1 MEANLPRH
9 LEGAAV
15 YDATDLLVDAGVP
28 SDTLNA
34 VCRGR
39 RDQRDADTRIAWAV
53 GHFQARLTPF
63 SWWVG
68 PTSRP
73 ADLGERLGRHGLRLV
88 EVEEARAL
96 DLSLCW
102 PRASSIG
109 QTMQHDGQASC
120 AHTTMILSNNKEAND
135 MRSPRVFFD
144 AVASGHGPSHRLSAA
159 LHEYPRCCILM
170 RYEEAVHCC

>member
-1 MEANLPRH
+1 MVVPPDEVMEANLPRH

-68 PTSRP
+68 PCVGRLPHPLGRRLSMTARP
-73 ADLGERLGRHGLRLV
+73 A
-88 EVEEARAL
+88 
-96 DLSLCW
+96 
-102 PRASSIG
+102 
-109 QTMQHDGQASC
+109 
-120 AHTTMILSNNKEAND
+120 
-135 MRSPRVFFD
+135 
-144 AVASGHGPSHRLSAA
+144 
-159 LHEYPRCCILM
+159 
-170 RYEEAVHCC
+170 